1 MARRMVFLGSKQ
13 SGLELLRLT
22 LDTLPMSEVLAVICA
37 ADEKD
42 PRSVLSQFERL
53 AHEFDLVLEISANKA
68 QTVEILKRLRPDW
81 ALLCGWYQLID
92 LHALSG
98 IEFYGFHNSCLPAY
112 RGNAPLVWQIM
123 NGETSGGVSFF
134 RLGDGMDEGDLV
146 AQERFPIS
154 GEDTISDAL
163 RQATAL
169 ILSIAGKHLRTV
181 HLGSAKLKPQ
191 PPTGIS
197 YCGLRIPDDGRI
209 DWNWP
214 ADRIHNFVRAQT
226 HPYPGA
232 FCLMPSTDSVR
243 IWSSQVEPRRYF
255 AQPGAILEIHEEYVV
270 VGCGDGALQI
280 LGASR
285 DSEDTV
291 SPRVLFNSLRMR
303 LK

>member
-1 MARRMVFLGSKQ
+1 
-13 SGLELLRLT
+13 
-22 LDTLPMSEVLAVICA
+22 
-37 ADEKD
+37 
-42 PRSVLSQFERL
+42 
-53 AHEFDLVLEISANKA
+53 
-68 QTVEILKRLRPDW
+68 
-81 ALLCGWYQLID
+81 
-92 LHALSG
+92 
-98 IEFYGFHNSCLPAY
+98 
-112 RGNAPLVWQIM
+112 M

-214 ADRIHNFVRAQT
+214 TDRIHNFVRAQT